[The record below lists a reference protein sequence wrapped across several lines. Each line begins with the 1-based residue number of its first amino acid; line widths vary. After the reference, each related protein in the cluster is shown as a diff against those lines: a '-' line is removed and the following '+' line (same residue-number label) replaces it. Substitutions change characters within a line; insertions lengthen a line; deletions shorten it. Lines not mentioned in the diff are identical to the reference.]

1 MWTSP
6 QERIC
11 LDERRHGIVLVRPFV
26 KALLVAALGVGLSS
40 IGGPLTVAGAL
51 VLSLAAFVAL
61 RAAWS
66 WERTRVVVTTEKL
79 YVAYG
84 FFRRRA
90 AGVRLARTRTIEVEE
105 TLLGRLLGY
114 GTLIA
119 GDLEVDY
126 VGDPWRVWQVAGGVE
141 EETPRERRL
150 AAPGRRRA
158 LAAAG
163 AARGSTRSGRV

>member
-11 LDERRHGIVLVRPFV
+11 LDERRHGIVLVRPFA
-26 KALLVAALGVGLSS
+26 KALLMAAFGVGLSWV
-40 IGGPLTVAGAL
+40 GGPLTIAGAI
-51 VLSLAAFVAL
+51 VLSGSALVAL

-66 WERTRVVVTTEKL
+66 WERTHVVVTTEKL

-84 FFRRRA
+84 FVRRRA
-90 AGVRLARTRTIEVEE
+90 AGVRLARTRTIEVEQ

-126 VGDPWRVWQVAGGVE
+126 VADPWRVWEVAGGVE
-141 EETPRERRL
+141 HERPPRL
-150 AAPGRRRA
+150 DHIPKA
-158 LAAAG
+158 
-163 AARGSTRSGRV
+163 V

>member
-11 LDERRHGIVLVRPFV
+11 LDERRHGIVLVRPFA
-26 KALLVAALGVGLSS
+26 KALVVAALGTGLSW
-40 IGGPLTVAGAL
+40 IGGVLAIPGAV
-51 VLSLAAFVAL
+51 VLSVAAAAAL

-84 FFRRRA
+84 FVRRRA
-90 AGVRLARTRTIEVEE
+90 AGVRLARTRTIEVEQ

-126 VGDPWRVWQVAGGVE
+126 VADPWHVWQVAGGIEHEVE
-141 EETPRERRL
+141 PVRRPRARATPRRTQ
-150 AAPGRRRA
+150 AP
-158 LAAAG
+158 AG
-163 AARGSTRSGRV
+163 ALRRHG

>member
-11 LDERRHGIVLVRPFV
+11 LDERRHGIVLVRPFA
-26 KALLVAALGVGLSS
+26 KALLVAAIGVGLSW
-40 IGGPLTVAGAL
+40 IGGVLTVAGA
-51 VLSLAAFVAL
+51 VTLSVAAFVAV

-66 WERTRVVVTTEKL
+66 WESTRVIVTTEKL

-84 FFRRRA
+84 FLRRRA
-90 AGVRLARTRTIEVEE
+90 AGVRLVRTRTIEVEQ
-105 TLLGRLLGY
+105 TLLGRLLRY

-126 VGDPWRVWQVAGGVE
+126 VADPWRVWQAAGGVE
-141 EETPRERRL
+141 NDDERIRRPL
-150 AAPGRRRA
+150 ARAAPPRGRA
-158 LAAAG
+158 PAG
-163 AARGSTRSGRV
+163 ALRHHG